1 MGNVVLTIGI
11 TVHQNTIENSFKR
24 IINQVY
30 KLLPL
35 REEGKN
41 WEKPLRTII
50 EQLAGMSRLIG
61 DQDQLYFSIL
71 CKMEGLFSLSN
82 DSDMQEYRRIILEL
96 LGLLNTLR
104 DNVCAR

>member
-1 MGNVVLTIGI
+1 MGKVALTIGI
-11 TVHQNTIENSFKR
+11 LVQQDTVENAFRR

-35 REEGKN
+35 REESKD
-41 WEKPLRTII
+41 WEKPLRTVI
-50 EQLAGMSRLIG
+50 EQLAGMNRLIG
-61 DQDQLYFSIL
+61 NQDQLYFLIL

-96 LGLLNTLR
+96 LNLLNMLKN
-104 DNVCAR
+104 NVCQR

>member
-11 TVHQNTIENSFKR
+11 TIQQNTIEKAFKR

-35 REEGKN
+35 REEGQDWK
-41 WEKPLRTII
+41 KPLKTII
-50 EQLAGMSRLIG
+50 EQFAGMAQLIQG
-61 DQDQLYFSIL
+61 QDQLYFLIL
-71 CKMEGLFSLSN
+71 CKLEGLFILSD

-96 LGLLNTLR
+96 LGLLNTLKT
-104 DNVCAR
+104 NVCKR

>member
-1 MGNVVLTIGI
+1 MGKVALTIGI
-11 TVHQNTIENSFKR
+11 LVQQDTVENAFRR

-35 REEGKN
+35 REEGKD
-41 WEKPLRTII
+41 WEKPLKTII

-61 DQDQLYFSIL
+61 NQDQLYFLIL

-82 DSDMQEYRRIILEL
+82 DSDMQEYRRIILESL
-96 LGLLNTLR
+96 NLLNMLKN
-104 DNVCAR
+104 NVCQR

>member
-1 MGNVVLTIGI
+1 MGKVALTIGI
-11 TVHQNTIENSFKR
+11 LVQQDTVENAFRR

-35 REEGKN
+35 REEGKD
-41 WEKPLRTII
+41 WEKPLRTVI
-50 EQLAGMSRLIG
+50 EQLAGMNRLIG
-61 DQDQLYFSIL
+61 NQDQLYFLIL

-96 LGLLNTLR
+96 LNLLNMLKN
-104 DNVCAR
+104 NVCQR

>member
-1 MGNVVLTIGI
+1 MGKVALTIGI
-11 TVHQNTIENSFKR
+11 LVQQDTIENAFRR

-35 REEGKN
+35 REEGKD
-41 WEKPLRTII
+41 WEKPLRTVI
-50 EQLAGMSRLIG
+50 EQLAGMNRLIG
-61 DQDQLYFSIL
+61 NQDQLYFLIL

-96 LGLLNTLR
+96 LNLLNMLKN
-104 DNVCAR
+104 NVCQR

>member
-1 MGNVVLTIGI
+1 MGKVALTIGI
-11 TVHQNTIENSFKR
+11 LVQQDTVENAFRR

-35 REEGKN
+35 REEGKD
-41 WEKPLRTII
+41 WEKPLKTVI
-50 EQLAGMSRLIG
+50 EQLAGMNRLIG
-61 DQDQLYFSIL
+61 NQDQLYFLIL

-96 LGLLNTLR
+96 LNLLNMLKN
-104 DNVCAR
+104 NVCQR

>member
-1 MGNVVLTIGI
+1 MGKVALTIGI
-11 TVHQNTIENSFKR
+11 LVQQDTVENAFKR

-35 REEGKN
+35 REEGKD
-41 WEKPLRTII
+41 WEKPLRTVI
-50 EQLAGMSRLIG
+50 EQLAGMNRLIG
-61 DQDQLYFSIL
+61 NQDQLYFLIL

-96 LGLLNTLR
+96 LNLLNMLKN
-104 DNVCAR
+104 NVCQR